1 MILQGNIVRTDKAG
15 YGFLEIGKEH
25 ISSVNITGALRN
37 DAQWILPGFI
47 DVHLHGIYQGDATPE
62 LVHLMAEKAPQSGL
76 TTLCPALA
84 ADVPETMKKF
94 VERVRDII
102 KNPVPG
108 NAKFAGSHLEG
119 PFIELGHKGGM
130 NENLIRNI
138 DLHEIEELLD
148 AADGTLKIMTLSP
161 ELENAMQATRL
172 LSRNNVRVS
181 AGHTGL
187 KPEKVAGFV
196 ENGGKAVCHLFD
208 TFDGRPAVNGVMSV
222 SLADEVLVNDN
233 LYIELIS
240 DGIHVP
246 PTLLKLAIR
255 AAGVDRI
262 LAITDSMC
270 GTGLPDGA
278 YPMLDAGR
286 SFTLKNG
293 DCCRLTDDPD
303 IIVGSCL
310 TMNRAFYNLV
320 ERDGFSVIDAM
331 KMTSYNAAR
340 YLDIA
345 DKTGSLQPGLAAD
358 IAVLSAD
365 KQQVIQTFVD
375 GVMAYER

>member
-84 ADVPETMKKF
+84 ADEPETMKKF

-108 NAKFAGSHLEG
+108 RAKFAGSHLEG
-119 PFIELGHKGGM
+119 PFIEYAHKGGM
-130 NENLIRNI
+130 NGNLVRNI
-138 DLHEIEELLD
+138 DLHEIGELLD

-278 YPMLDAGR
+278 YPMTDAGR

>member
-1 MILQGNIVRTDKAG
+1 MIINGNIVSNNKCAYGKIEFENDKIKSVD
-15 YGFLEIGKEH
+15 L
-25 ISSVNITGALRN
+25 ISECKK
-37 DAQWILPGFI
+37 DAQWVLPGFI
-47 DVHLHGIYQGDATPE
+47 DVHLHGIYRGDATPE
-62 LVHLMAEKAPQSGL
+62 LVHLMAEDAPASGL
-76 TTLCPALA
+76 TTFCPAIA
-84 ADVPETMKKF
+84 SDAPEKMLEF
-94 VERVRDII
+94 VKVVRDLVE
-102 KNPVPG
+102 NPSENNSKV
-108 NAKFAGSHLEG
+108 AGSHLEG
-119 PFIELGHKGGM
+119 PFLNMEHKGGM

-138 DLHEIEELLD
+138 DLHEIEELLA
-148 AADGTLKIMTLSP
+148 AADGTIKIMTLSP

-187 KPEKVAGFV
+187 KPEKVAEFV

-208 TFDGRPAVNGVMSV
+208 TFDGRPVVNGVMSV

-240 DGIHVP
+240 DGVHVP
-246 PTLLKLAIR
+246 PTLLKMAIR

-270 GTGLPDGA
+270 GTGMPDGA
-278 YPMLDAGR
+278 YPMTDAGR

-293 DCCRLTDDPD
+293 DCCRLTDNPD

-310 TMNRAFYNLV
+310 TMDRAFYNLV

-345 DKTGSLQPGLAAD
+345 DKTGSLQSGLAAD

-365 KQQVIQTFVD
+365 KQQVLQTFID
-375 GVMAYER
+375 GTMVYEH